1 MGKRVAKK
9 RAGPRSNRFYPEAAR
24 PVTAQHGEA
33 GAPHFVTLSPVRTGI
48 FDRVVSLMVMRKEG
62 KFGVNLPS

>member
-1 MGKRVAKK
+1 MYRRLIWASV
-9 RAGPRSNRFYPEAAR
+9 
-24 PVTAQHGEA
+24 EA

-48 FDRVVSLMVMRKEG
+48 FDRVASLMVMRKEG